1 MDEIIDFSNIT
12 QEYARIKTEIK
23 NEIVGE
29 YNKMPHLNIESN
41 EIEKKKGLEIT
52 DISWKTYRG
61 ASIGILFISIFLA
74 HFLKLKFEKINNDP
88 YLNMVLNIL
97 LVFFI
102 FNLGIFLFYKTY
114 YKYIT
119 SKKGIKGKIGKKG
132 ERGIPGNND
141 ICDISK
147 RKIGSFYR
155 DKNSS
160 KKEIIEDEDNTVID
174 FDKLE
179 TMKQGWYNIR
189 KDTVGQQNH
198 DGGDITNNII
208 GISCDETQFCNKF
221 GLEPIEI
228 TGKPIIGAMV
238 NYNKNTNKISAIQYL
253 YDRNKKHNKQKYNVG
268 NFGSTSKNIN
278 AGTIG
283 DYNNQTK
290 GIEKHNFVCPK
301 NSAIYK
307 VEGMYDNLGIRGLKF
322 HCQDIATG
330 KLVKSYNNNNKKVY
344 GVTFGLEPR
353 PDSDSYHYDKSE
365 CGMYKHGKHGKH
377 YPTFI
382 SNIGGVYDRKKKNI
396 QNVSYNKCSFYY
408 DD

>member
-12 QEYARIKTEIK
+12 QDYARIKTEIK
-23 NEIVGE
+23 NEIVNH
-29 YNKMPHLNIESN
+29 YNKTPQLHIKSNKIET
-41 EIEKKKGLEIT
+41 KKDFQII

-189 KDTVGQQNH
+189 KDS
-198 DGGDITNNII
+198 I
-208 GISCDETQFCNKF
+208 GN
-221 GLEPIEI
+221 
-228 TGKPIIGAMV
+228 
-238 NYNKNTNKISAIQYL
+238 
-253 YDRNKKHNKQKYNVG
+253 
-268 NFGSTSKNIN
+268 
-278 AGTIG
+278 
-283 DYNNQTK
+283 
-290 GIEKHNFVCPK
+290 EK
-301 NSAIYK
+301 
-307 VEGMYDNLGIRGLKF
+307 
-322 HCQDIATG
+322 
-330 KLVKSYNNNNKKVY
+330 
-344 GVTFGLEPR
+344 
-353 PDSDSYHYDKSE
+353 
-365 CGMYKHGKHGKH
+365 
-377 YPTFI
+377 
-382 SNIGGVYDRKKKNI
+382 
-396 QNVSYNKCSFYY
+396 
-408 DD
+408 

>member
-12 QEYARIKTEIK
+12 QDYARIKTEIK
-23 NEIVGE
+23 NEIVNH
-29 YNKMPHLNIESN
+29 YNKTPQLHIKSNKIET
-41 EIEKKKGLEIT
+41 KKDFQII

-119 SKKGIKGKIGKKG
+119 SKKGAKGKRGKKG
-132 ERGIPGNND
+132 IRGIPGKNEM
-141 ICDISK
+141 CDIST
-147 RKIGSFYR
+147 RKIGNFSR
-155 DKNSS
+155 DNKISN
-160 KKEIIEDEDNTVID
+160 KEIIEDEDSNIID

-179 TMKQGWYNIR
+179 IMKKGWYNIR
-189 KDTVGQQNH
+189 NDSIGKNNH

-208 GISCDETQFCNKF
+208 GISCNEKRFCNKF
-221 GLEPIEI
+221 GIDPIEI
-228 TGKPIIGAMV
+228 TSKPIIGAMV

-253 YDRNKKHNKQKYNVG
+253 YDRNKIHNKQKYNIG

-283 DYNNQTK
+283 DYKNQTK
-290 GIEKHNFVCPK
+290 GIDKHNFVCPK

-307 VEGMYDNLGIRGLKF
+307 VEGIYDNMGVRGLKF
-322 HCQDIATG
+322 HCQDITTG

-344 GVTFGLEPR
+344 GVTFGLEPK
-353 PDSDSYHYDKSE
+353 PDLDSYHYDKSE
-365 CGMYKHGKHGKH
+365 CNMYKHNNKH

-408 DD
+408 DK